1 MIRNAILTALAVTV
15 LMAASSAYTW
25 IEAPA
30 NSGQVR
36 QAGSEVAVILHAG
49 AAVVLVVLAT
59 VMTWA
64 AVRAVSSRR
73 VVRIHHRDDDE
84 PPLPYHKPE
93 PEPEPGEDART
104 PLPAGR
110 QASAL
115 SLPGRAPATP
125 PKRTLAPEPG
135 FREVPR

>member
-1 MIRNAILTALAVTV
+1 MISRPRGPALLLIAGIALCWGASYLPGRNGSPVSPGTVAVLRCAAAVALVAMATV
-15 LMAASSAYTW
+15 LVAS
-25 IEAPA
+25 
-30 NSGQVR
+30 
-36 QAGSEVAVILHAG
+36 
-49 AAVVLVVLAT
+49 
-59 VMTWA
+59 
-64 AVRAVSSRR
+64 AVRAVSSRP

-93 PEPEPGEDART
+93 PESGEDAWT

-115 SLPGRAPATP
+115 PLPGRAPATP

-135 FREVPR
+135 YREVPR